1 VTLSPLTYSHTM
13 SAGTQDSTR
22 SSSGLR
28 LATIGGV
35 PVYIGRSWPIIV
47 VVILAAYGPSIAS
60 DRPDL
65 GLGAYAV
72 ALGFAVLLLVSVLAH
87 EAAHAVVAT
96 RAGYRVNRVVADLWG
111 GHTAYDSST
120 ARPGPSALVAIAGPA
135 ANGLLALVGWL
146 AEPHITGDISFLLVR
161 ALVLTNA
168 FVAAFNLLPGLP
180 LDGGFLVDSLVWR
193 ITGRRESGL
202 IAAGWCGRVVTVLV
216 VLWFVGRP
224 LLDGQPLD
232 TFSLVWAFLIGAFLW
247 AGATN
252 AIRSGRG
259 GRLMAGI
266 RIDSVWRRAASLP
279 AQASAAQALALR
291 ASGPGGTAV
300 VVEDDRRKAIGLL
313 DDEAVQA
320 IPEQSLE
327 RVSVTSVMRQQP
339 DGWVVEATPDQSIA
353 SVVMAMQSLG
363 VRAVPVRGP
372 DGRIKGIVLAVDLEA
387 ALSRGP
393 APRT

>member
-1 VTLSPLTYSHTM
+1 VTLSPLTYSHIM
-13 SAGTQDSTR
+13 AAGTQDSTR
-22 SSSGLR
+22 SASGLR

-35 PVYIGRSWPIIV
+35 PVYIGRSWPIIA
-47 VVILAAYGPSIAS
+47 VVIVVTFGPQIA
-60 DRPDL
+60 DGRPEL

-72 ALGFAVLLLVSVLAH
+72 ALAYAVLLLISVLAH

-120 ARPGPSALVAIAGPA
+120 ARPGASALVAIAGPA
-135 ANGLLALVGWL
+135 ANALLALVGWL
-146 AEPHITGDISFLLVR
+146 AVPSISGDVPSLLLR
-161 ALVLTNA
+161 AMWFTNA

-216 VLWFVGRP
+216 VLWFVGWP
-224 LLDGQPLD
+224 LLRGEPLD
-232 TFSLVWAFLIGAFLW
+232 PFNLVWAFFIGAFLW
-247 AGATN
+247 VGATN

-259 GRLMAGI
+259 GRLLAGI
-266 RIDSVWRRAASLP
+266 RIDSVWRRAATLP
-279 AQASAAQALALR
+279 AQASAAEAQALR

-300 VVEDDRRKAIGLL
+300 VVQDDRRNAIGLL
-313 DDEAVQA
+313 DDEALQA
-320 IPEQSLE
+320 IPEQSLG

-339 DGWVVEATPDQSIA
+339 AGWVVEATPDQSIA
-353 SVVMAMQSLG
+353 TVVMAMQSLG
-363 VRAVPVRGP
+363 IGAVPVRGP
-372 DGRIKGIVLAVDLEA
+372 DGRIHGIVLAGDLEA

-393 APRT
+393 GPRT